1 MKSLLMVR
9 RALLLLSLL
18 PFAALPASAM
28 IGTPP
33 VAVTATA
40 APSWGATGLLQAA
53 SGLAVVLALIFLC
66 AWVARRLGL
75 QKHNSGR
82 LVKVIASTSIGQRER
97 VVVVEIGGTWLALG
111 VTPGQIQSL
120 HTMPAQELA
129 EEPRLPMGRGAIAA
143 TNAAT
148 NVAGAFAQKLRESL
162 GRK

>member
-1 MKSLLMVR
+1 MTPLMMLRRSLG
-9 RALLLLSLL
+9 LLLLSACL
-18 PFAALPASAM
+18 ALPASAM
-28 IGTPP
+28 IATPP
-33 VAVTATA
+33 VAIASTA
-40 APSWGATGLLQAA
+40 APSWGAAGLLQAA

-66 AWVARRLGL
+66 AWAARRLGL

-120 HTMPAQELA
+120 HSMPAQELA
-129 EEPRLPMGRGAIAA
+129 EDAKLPTGRGAIAA
-143 TNAAT
+143 TNA
-148 NVAGAFAQKLRESL
+148 AGAFAQKLRESL

>member
-1 MKSLLMVR
+1 MKPLLMAR
-9 RALLLLSLL
+9 RTLLLLSLL

-28 IGTPP
+28 IATPP
-33 VAVTATA
+33 AAVTATV

-129 EEPRLPMGRGAIAA
+129 EDAKLPIARGAIAA
-143 TNAAT
+143 TN
-148 NVAGAFAQKLRESL
+148 VASAFAQKLRESL

>member
-1 MKSLLMVR
+1 MKPLLMVR
-9 RALLLLSLL
+9 SGLLLLSLL
-18 PFAALPASAM
+18 SFVALPASAM
-28 IGTPP
+28 IATPP
-33 VAVTATA
+33 AAVIAA
-40 APSWGATGLLQAA
+40 PAPSWGATGLLQAA

-120 HTMPAQELA
+120 HAMPAQELA
-129 EEPRLPMGRGAIAA
+129 EDAKLPIARGAIAA
-143 TNAAT
+143 TN
-148 NVAGAFAQKLRESL
+148 VASAFAQKLRESL

>member
-1 MKSLLMVR
+1 MKPLLMVR
-9 RALLLLSLL
+9 RTLLLLSLL
-18 PFAALPASAM
+18 PFVALPASAM
-28 IGTPP
+28 IATPP
-33 VAVTATA
+33 AAVTATA

-129 EEPRLPMGRGAIAA
+129 EEVKLPIARGAIAA
-143 TNAAT
+143 TNAAS
-148 NVAGAFAQKLRESL
+148 AFAQKLRESL